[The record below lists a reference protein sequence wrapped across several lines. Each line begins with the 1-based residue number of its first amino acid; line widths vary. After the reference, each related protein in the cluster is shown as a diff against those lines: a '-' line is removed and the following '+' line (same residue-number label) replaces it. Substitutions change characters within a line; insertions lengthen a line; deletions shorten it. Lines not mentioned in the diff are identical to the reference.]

1 MRYNKFMDSSAV
13 LIIVLAALIGC
24 SAFFSATE
32 TAFSSIN
39 SIRIK
44 NLAANGNKN
53 ALLVEKL
60 SLNYDKLITTILIGN
75 NIVNI
80 LASSIATVLFV
91 NHFGDAGVTLSTTV
105 MTILVLIFGEISPK
119 SLAKDHAEGFAMA
132 VARPIYFL
140 QIILIPANFLF
151 GCWKRLLDKIFGSAK
166 NQGIT
171 EEELKTIVDEAEN
184 GGEIDSDE
192 SDLIKSAI
200 EFNDLRASDILTP
213 RIDVYAFEL
222 GTPTESI
229 IEMFLDSGY
238 SRLPVY
244 RDTID
249 NIIGVVH
256 QKDLFHM
263 IQKNAKFDISDIVS
277 PVKYVSPSM
286 EISELIRVLQKSKTH
301 FAVVTDEYGGTEGI
315 LTLEDILEE
324 LVGEIW
330 DEHDEV
336 IENIIKLSDNRYK
349 VLGSADLEEL
359 FELFGEE
366 PDDDAPNTV
375 SGWVMENLEK
385 MPEAGDSFDYNGFYI
400 TVRSMESR
408 RVAEILLTMKEKPGD
423 DSDNPQN

>member
-1 MRYNKFMDSSAV
+1 MDSSVGLILILAV
-13 LIIVLAALIGC
+13 LIGC

-39 SIRIK
+39 NIRIK
-44 NLAANGNKN
+44 NLANNGNQK
-53 ALLVEKL
+53 AVLVEKL
-60 SLNYDKLITTILIGN
+60 SLNYDKLLTTILIGN

-80 LASSIATVLFV
+80 LASSIATILFV
-91 NHFGDAGVTLSTTV
+91 NHFGNAGVTLSTAV

-119 SLAKDHAEGFAMA
+119 SLAKDNAEAFAMA
-132 VARPIYFL
+132 VAPTIWFLEVILTPI
-140 QIILIPANFLF
+140 NFLF
-151 GCWKRLLDKIFGSAK
+151 GQWKRLISKIFGAGE
-166 NQGIT
+166 NRGIT
-171 EEELKTIVDEAEN
+171 EEELKTIVDEAES
-184 GGEIDSDE
+184 GGEIDADE

-200 EFNDLRASDILTP
+200 EFNELRASDILTP
-213 RIDVYAFEL
+213 RIDVKAFEI
-222 GTPTESI
+222 GTPTEEI
-229 IEMFLDSGY
+229 IEMFLDSGF
-238 SRLPVY
+238 SRLPVF

-256 QKDLFHM
+256 QKDLFHA
-263 IQKNAKFDISDIVS
+263 IQKGDVHSDINKIVS

-286 EISELIRVLQKSKTH
+286 EVSELIRVLQNSKTH
-301 FAVVTDEYGGTEGI
+301 FAVVTDEYGGTDGI

-336 IENIIKLSDNRYK
+336 IESVVEVSDNNYK

-359 FELFGEE
+359 FNIFGEE
-366 PDDDAPNTV
+366 PDADSPNTV

-385 MPEAGDSFDYNGFYI
+385 MPEVGESFEYKNFHI

-408 RVAEILLTMKEKPGD
+408 RVSEIFVVRTPDTDE
-423 DSDNPQN
+423 SDTEE